1 MNGRERMKRGIGIAS
16 AAAIC
21 LSLAGSAPAAAGT
34 AEPCGAQVIR
44 TASGCTSLAAA
55 GRHVKEIVNRT
66 VDEQGLRAALVR
78 VDIGDRTLA
87 TASPGE
93 SMAGVPANLRM
104 HFRIGSIAIPYLMD
118 LVLQLQDQG
127 RLSLDDP
134 VSKWLPDVPNADR
147 VTLRM
152 LASATSGYPD
162 WIQGNQDFIDTLLAD
177 VFRQWQTQELV
188 NIAFGQPL
196 ICDPGECFHYA
207 HTNYVILARVVHA
220 ITGRP
225 VGKLLRKRILGPL
238 GLRHTQI
245 SAFPDIPAPVLHA
258 YTADRGPYEDS
269 TFWSPSW
276 TIGKSTIMTGTIA
289 DLVRSARAIGT
300 GALISREAARERIA
314 PVTIGFAGFSED
326 LYFGLGILVSNTWQ
340 FQNPQLNGY
349 TAISAYLPS
358 RKLSVGLAVTRRAA
372 AANTDTNYSEFLFSD
387 IAAYLAP
394 DYPVTLPG

>member
-1 MNGRERMKRGIGIAS
+1 
-16 AAAIC
+16 
-21 LSLAGSAPAAAGT
+21 
-34 AEPCGAQVIR
+34 
-44 TASGCTSLAAA
+44 
-55 GRHVKEIVNRT
+55 
-66 VDEQGLRAALVR
+66 
-78 VDIGDRTLA
+78 
-87 TASPGE
+87 
-93 SMAGVPANLRM
+93 
-104 HFRIGSIAIPYLMD
+104 
-118 LVLQLQDQG
+118 
-127 RLSLDDP
+127 
-134 VSKWLPDVPNADR
+134 
-147 VTLRM
+147 
-152 LASATSGYPD
+152 
-162 WIQGNQDFIDTLLAD
+162 
-177 VFRQWQTQELV
+177 
-188 NIAFGQPL
+188 
-196 ICDPGECFHYA
+196 
-207 HTNYVILARVVHA
+207 
-220 ITGRP
+220 
-225 VGKLLRKRILGPL
+225 
-238 GLRHTQI
+238 
-245 SAFPDIPAPVLHA
+245 VLHA

-372 AANTDTNYSEFLFSD
+372 AANTDTNYSEFLFSE